1 MKTIKFFT
9 ISFILLFTFSC
20 EDENDIGIDTVSIS
34 VEDLH
39 APLDGGHG
47 SPIGASG
54 PFTKFN
60 FEDGIQTDSET
71 NWDVA
76 FRGTSII
83 VNGGESMGTE
93 GEPER
98 NGYGAA
104 YIFEGTMNEM
114 EIVEISLLTEDSQ
127 NSYAIPT
134 GSGNGWY
141 TYSGPPNHII
151 SPTPGKILVIRT
163 HDNKYAK
170 VEILSYY
177 LGAPQNPEA
186 FTDQS
191 RYYTFNYVY
200 QPNEGA
206 TTFD

>member
-20 EDENDIGIDTVSIS
+20 EDDNDIGIDSVSIT

-39 APLDGGHG
+39 APVEGGQG
-47 SPIGASG
+47 ESSSG

-60 FEDGIQTDSET
+60 FEDGVQTNSET
-71 NWDVA
+71 NWDIA
-76 FRGTSII
+76 FRATSII
-83 VNGGESMGTE
+83 VNGGVSLGTDD
-93 GEPER
+93 EPER
-98 NGYGAA
+98 NGNGAA
-104 YIFEGTMNEM
+104 YIFDGTMDEM
-114 EIVEISLLTEDSQ
+114 QIVDTSLLKQDSE
-127 NSYAIPT
+127 SGYAIPT
-134 GSGNGWY
+134 GTGNGWY

-151 SPTPGKILVIRT
+151 SPTPGKILVLRT

-177 LGAPQNPEA
+177 LGAPENPEA

-191 RYYTFNYVY
+191 RYYTFNYIY

>member
-1 MKTIKFFT
+1 MKTIKFLT
-9 ISFILLFTFSC
+9 IAIILIFTFSC
-20 EDENDIGIDTVSIS
+20 EDDNNIGVDTISIT

-39 APLDGGHG
+39 APLEGGQG
-47 SPIGASG
+47 QSASG
-54 PFTKFN
+54 SFTKFN
-60 FEDGIQTDSET
+60 FEDGIQTNSET
-71 NWDVA
+71 NWDIA

-83 VNGGESMGTE
+83 VNGGISMGTE
-93 GEPER
+93 DEPER
-98 NGYGAA
+98 NGNGAA

-114 EIVEISLLTEDSQ
+114 EIVETSLLVSDSQ

-141 TYSGPPNHII
+141 TYSGPPNHLIN
-151 SPTPGKILVIRT
+151 PTPGKILVFRT
-163 HDNKYAK
+163 HNNKFAK

-177 LGAPQNPEA
+177 LGAPENPDVLS
-186 FTDQS
+186 DQS

>member
-1 MKTIKFFT
+1 MKTIKFLT
-9 ISFILLFTFSC
+9 IAIILIFTFSC
-20 EDENDIGIDTVSIS
+20 EDDNNIGVDTISIT

-39 APLDGGHG
+39 APLEGGQG
-47 SPIGASG
+47 QSASG

-60 FEDGIQTDSET
+60 FEDGIQTSSET
-71 NWDVA
+71 NWDIA

-83 VNGGESMGTE
+83 VNGGISMGTE
-93 GEPER
+93 DEPER
-98 NGYGAA
+98 NGNGAA

-114 EIVEISLLTEDSQ
+114 EIVETSFLVSDSQ
-127 NSYAIPT
+127 NS
-134 GSGNGWY
+134 
-141 TYSGPPNHII
+141 YSGPPNHLIN
-151 SPTPGKILVIRT
+151 PTPGKILVFRT
-163 HDNKYAK
+163 HNNKFAK

-177 LGAPQNPEA
+177 LGAPENPDA
-186 FTDQS
+186 LSDQS